1 MKIFGWEIE
10 SSREREYKKWKRGM
24 KNADETLT
32 PEDAQRRLDVAASE
46 RRRLLELLGE
56 DMIERENRQ

>member
-1 MKIFGWEIE
+1 MKIFGWEIG
-10 SSREREYKKWKRGM
+10 SSRDREYKKWKSGM
-24 KNADETLT
+24 ANADETLA
-32 PEDAQRRLDVAASE
+32 PEDVQRRLEVAASE